1 MPSLFSRARTNSS
14 TNRKNLPP
22 SGDNFITSSFDE
34 FGRVSSRLSN
44 RTFGTPSKKEKKAKE
59 NSKRGKKSSPGQQ
72 DSEDLPEPV
81 FPDGAFLP
89 LNLERPR
96 NGETT
101 PQHSKEHDYSFLS
114 YERHVVLG
122 IEQVERLVEVVSE
135 ELETRGG
142 ITTPFIFTTAGLD
155 ISSSAIKRLIRT
167 FLNTCEPNSGQN
179 AEALWREEARFVGP
193 YELAMCLRW
202 GLARVIRS
210 VGGQDIRGLVSWEH
224 YLHFRDSE
232 TGEQPLNHCIV
243 PLLILL
249 CFRIFSPWIPPD
261 AFRNVF
267 PATIA
272 ASPSNHHRQTAFAA
286 GPPYCQ

>member
-1 MPSLFSRARTNSS
+1 MPSLFSRARTTSS

-22 SGDNFITSSFDE
+22 SGDNFIFGSLDE
-34 FGRVSSRLSN
+34 FGRASSRLSN
-44 RTFGTPSKKEKKAKE
+44 RTFGTPSKKDKKGKE
-59 NSKRGKKSSPGQQ
+59 NSKRGKKLSPGQH
-72 DSEDLPEPV
+72 DVEVPPESV

-96 NGETT
+96 NDEST
-101 PQHSKEHDYSFLS
+101 PEHSKEHDYSFLS

-179 AEALWREEARFVGP
+179 AEAQWREEARYVGP

-210 VGGQDIRGLVSWEH
+210 VGGQDIRGLVSLEH
-224 YLHFRDSE
+224 YVHFRDSE
-232 TGEQPLNHCIV
+232 AGEQP
-243 PLLILL
+243 
-249 CFRIFSPWIPPD
+249 
-261 AFRNVF
+261 
-267 PATIA
+267 
-272 ASPSNHHRQTAFAA
+272 SNH
-286 GPPYCQ
+286 

>member
-1 MPSLFSRARTNSS
+1 M
-14 TNRKNLPP
+14 
-22 SGDNFITSSFDE
+22 
-34 FGRVSSRLSN
+34 
-44 RTFGTPSKKEKKAKE
+44 
-59 NSKRGKKSSPGQQ
+59 SPGQQ
-72 DSEDLPEPV
+72 DSEDPLEPV

-96 NGETT
+96 NGE
-101 PQHSKEHDYSFLS
+101 PSPEHSKEHDYSFLS

-167 FLNTCEPNSGQN
+167 FLNTCEPNSGQD
-179 AEALWREEARFVGP
+179 AELLWREEARFVGP

-232 TGEQPLNHCIV
+232 TGKQSRI
-243 PLLILL
+243 ILL
-249 CFRIFSPWIPPD
+249 FR
-261 AFRNVF
+261 
-267 PATIA
+267 
-272 ASPSNHHRQTAFAA
+272 
-286 GPPYCQ
+286 C

>member
-14 TNRKNLPP
+14 TNRKNLSP
-22 SGDNFITSSFDE
+22 SGVFSSFDE
-34 FGRVSSRLSN
+34 FGRASSRLSN
-44 RTFGTPSKKEKKAKE
+44 RTFGSPSKKEKKAKE
-59 NSKRGKKSSPGQQ
+59 SSKRGKKLSPGQQ
-72 DSEDLPEPV
+72 DSEDPPESV

-96 NGETT
+96 NDEST
-101 PQHSKEHDYSFLS
+101 PEHSKEHDYSFLS

-142 ITTPFIFTTAGLD
+142 ITTPFIFTTTGLD

-179 AEALWREEARFVGP
+179 ADLLWREEARFVGP

-232 TGEQPLNHCIV
+232 TGEQSKNYFIV

-249 CFRIFSPWIPPD
+249 YFHF
-261 AFRNVF
+261 F
-267 PATIA
+267 
-272 ASPSNHHRQTAFAA
+272 
-286 GPPYCQ
+286 

>member
-1 MPSLFSRARTNSS
+1 MAGLFSRVRTNSS

-22 SGDNFITSSFDE
+22 SADKFNFGSFDD
-34 FGRVSSRLSN
+34 FGRASSRFSN
-44 RTFGTPSKKEKKAKE
+44 RTFGTLSKKEKKAKE
-59 NSKRGKKSSPGQQ
+59 SSKRGKKLSPGQP
-72 DSEDLPEPV
+72 DADVPPESV

-96 NGETT
+96 NNEST
-101 PQHSKEHDYSFLS
+101 PEHSKEHDYSFLS

-155 ISSSAIKRLIRT
+155 ISSSAIKRLIRA
-167 FLNTCEPNSGQN
+167 FLNTCEPNSGQM
-179 AEALWREEARFVGP
+179 AESLWREEARYVGP

-210 VGGQDIRGLVSWEH
+210 VGGQDVRGLVSWEH

-232 TGEQPLNHCIV
+232 SGEQP
-243 PLLILL
+243 
-249 CFRIFSPWIPPD
+249 
-261 AFRNVF
+261 
-267 PATIA
+267 
-272 ASPSNHHRQTAFAA
+272 SNHLLFR
-286 GPPYCQ
+286 Y